1 MKISAKTLFPNVRS
15 YSQVLRG
22 RTGTALSKGHH
33 SSWLSRPAL
42 QGTSTPKA
50 LPMLTAKREKDGSE
64 GRCPLSLGRRVGLPG
79 TAGDPWRS
87 QLPSHVSIPRS
98 NCLEG
103 SQLPAGKARLRHG
116 PSVLGQGWT
125 VTWAPSWGRSSA
137 SAPGQETGP
146 TKGQIHSRGIH
157 ALAFRMAGGLD
168 SAVRAPLCP
177 PRMHAETWQQPPTW
191 PDLGPLGVDQSL
203 LTGSLEADA
212 AGGDLSQPE
221 LHASERGVVT
231 SLRSQRDHSVPE

>member
-1 MKISAKTLFPNVRS
+1 MD
-15 YSQVLRG
+15 LRDG
-22 RTGTALSKGHH
+22 ALSAWGEG
-33 SSWLSRPAL
+33 LDR
-42 QGTSTPKA
+42 QGQLGTP
-50 LPMLTAKREKDGSE
+50 G
-64 GRCPLSLGRRVGLPG
+64 
-79 TAGDPWRS
+79 RS

-125 VTWAPSWGRSSA
+125 VTWAPSWGRSST
-137 SAPGQETGP
+137 SAPGQETSP
-146 TKGQIHSRGIH
+146 AKGQIHSRGIH
-157 ALAFRMAGGLD
+157 TLAFRMAGGLD

-212 AGGDLSQPE
+212 AGGYLSQPE
-221 LHASERGVVT
+221 LHASERGVVA
-231 SLRSQRDHSVPE
+231 SLRPQRGHSVPA